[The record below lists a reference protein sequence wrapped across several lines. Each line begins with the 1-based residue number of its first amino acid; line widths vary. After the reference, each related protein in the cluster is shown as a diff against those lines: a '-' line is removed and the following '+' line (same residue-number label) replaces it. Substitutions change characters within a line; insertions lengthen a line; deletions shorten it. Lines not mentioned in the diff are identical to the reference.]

1 MYKVKKKGAQN
12 KKIKKKK
19 IKLRKT
25 PNPLSSIK
33 ATSIKRS
40 LFLFYQKR
48 AFTTYNYKKEKKSYP
63 VQSKFA
69 KKPHYK
75 NSAQNNSIKNKS
87 SI

>member
-1 MYKVKKKGAQN
+1 VQN

-48 AFTTYNYKKEKKSYP
+48 TFTTYNYKKEKKKTTLFK
-63 VQSKFA
+63 VNLL
-69 KKPHYK
+69 K
-75 NSAQNNSIKNKS
+75 NHIIKTALKT
-87 SI
+87 IVLK